1 MSALVTLLVLLTI
14 HSAETC
20 DTFKPIKNYVLTG
33 HVIKTIRDANFEKCT
48 YRCELETKCFSINLY
63 TKTSKCEL
71 NYGSKEMFPSDFKEE
86 LDALYIHNIR
96 KDTGDPCNAL
106 YCLHGG
112 SCHPFP
118 QPNCMCPVGFVGSI
132 CQNITLSLE
141 AIGIQDNNIIFDGEL
156 TSSTAAVGH
165 EAWRGRLHGKGSW
178 KPVLSDSDPRF
189 EIGTFD
195 PAMKISYIATQG
207 SPDQDCWPTS
217 FTLRYETA
225 GQSKEYPQILAG
237 NIDRN
242 TVIYNPLKPALG
254 NVSKLV
260 IRPVSTNGC
269 IGLRLE
275 LYK

>member
-1 MSALVTLLVLLTI
+1 MIINNEWCHLSINVSNNYIPFNRYNLLQKMSALVTLLVLLTI

-132 CQNITLSLE
+132 CQNISKDW
-141 AIGIQDNNIIFDGEL
+141 IIHWFIIFNN
-156 TSSTAAVGH
+156 TSILNFKN
-165 EAWRGRLHGKGSW
+165 RQN
-178 KPVLSDSDPRF
+178 LSAR
-189 EIGTFD
+189 
-195 PAMKISYIATQG
+195 
-207 SPDQDCWPTS
+207 
-217 FTLRYETA
+217 
-225 GQSKEYPQILAG
+225 
-237 NIDRN
+237 
-242 TVIYNPLKPALG
+242 
-254 NVSKLV
+254 
-260 IRPVSTNGC
+260 
-269 IGLRLE
+269 
-275 LYK
+275 